1 MTRNTRNTRRSRTVA
16 LTASAVL
23 IALGA
28 TACGGSSG
36 SGSGSGSSG
45 APGKGGTLTVLDKAD
60 FDHLDPQRVYTT
72 EGSSMDEE
80 IVRTLTGWDETG
92 SAPKLV
98 GDLATDTGTPSKGA
112 TVWTFHLRHG
122 VKYQDGTEVTAADV
136 KYGVERFFSSDI
148 NGGPPYAAQWLVGGA
163 GYKGPYQGKQL
174 DSIQTPDKYTI
185 VFHLNQ
191 PVADFNEST
200 AMTGWAAVPKA
211 HDTGST
217 YDTKVWADGPYMIKS
232 YTKNKELVLT
242 RNTHW
247 SAATDP
253 IRQQNVDEMDVK
265 FGQDESAIDQQIKA
279 DAGTARTSIQQW
291 PIAGS
296 DLAQLA
302 GDPALK
308 SRYYKI
314 PAPGINYLA
323 INTTRVTDLRVRQA
337 IEYAIDKTTVRGA
350 FGGAAYGDYATTML
364 SPGIGGYR
372 KFNLYSAN
380 PAGNLAKARELMR
393 QAGDPEPTMSI
404 AVENTPTQEH
414 FADAVKTALERIGIH
429 VNISP
434 IDASSYFSTVDNTK
448 NQYDLTWGDW
458 IADWPNA
465 STVLPTLFDGRLIRK
480 NPQANQDLSYLNDPK
495 VNALIDQAA
504 KMTDVERRNA
514 TYGRMDQ
521 QILKDAAVVPL
532 TYMNFSDM
540 SGSGVGGVIPDTILA
555 EPSLV
560 HVYVKH

>member
-1 MTRNTRNTRRSRTVA
+1 MTRTTRNTRRSRTVA
-16 LTASAVL
+16 LTATAAL
-23 IALGA
+23 IVLGA
-28 TACGGSSG
+28 TACAGSSG
-36 SGSGSGSSG
+36 TGGTAGSGT
-45 APGKGGTLTVLDKAD
+45 PGKGGTLTVLDKAD

-98 GDLATDTGTPSKGA
+98 GDLATDTGTPSEGA

-122 VKYQDGTEVTAADV
+122 VKYQDGTEVTAPDV

-148 NGGPPYAAQWLVGGA
+148 NGGPPYAAQWLVGGV
-163 GYKGPYQGKQL
+163 GYKGPYQGKEL
-174 DSIQTPDKYTI
+174 GSIRTPDKYTI

-191 PVADFNEST
+191 PVADFNETT

-217 YDTKVWADGPYMIKS
+217 YDTKVWSDGPYMIKS

-242 RNTHW
+242 RNPHW
-247 SAATDP
+247 SRSTDP
-253 IRQQNVDEMDVK
+253 IRQQNVDEMDVR

-302 GDPALK
+302 NDPALK

-323 INTTRVTDLRVRQA
+323 INTTRVKDLRVRQA

-350 FGGAAYGDYATTML
+350 FGGSAYGDYATTML

-372 KFNLYSAN
+372 RFNLYGSN
-380 PAGNLAKARELMR
+380 PAGNLARAKELMR
-393 QAGDPEPTMSI
+393 QAGNPGPTLSI

-434 IDASSYFSTVDNTK
+434 IDAASYFSTVNNTK

-495 VNALIDQAA
+495 VNALIDKAA
-504 KMTDVERRNA
+504 TMTDVAQRNA
-514 TYGRMDQ
+514 AYGRMDQ

-532 TYMNFSDM
+532 MYMNFSDM
-540 SGSGVGGVIPDTILA
+540 SGSAVGGVVPDTILA

>member
-1 MTRNTRNTRRSRTVA
+1 MTRTTRRSRTAA
-16 LTASAVL
+16 LAATAVV

-36 SGSGSGSSG
+36 DSGSGSGT
-45 APGKGGTLTVLDKAD
+45 PGKGGTLTVLNKAD

-72 EGSSMDEE
+72 EGQSMDQE
-80 IVRTLTGWDETG
+80 ILRTLTGWEESG
-92 SAPKLV
+92 PKPKLV

-122 VKYQDGTEVTAADV
+122 VKYQDGTEVTAQDV
-136 KYGVERFFSSDI
+136 KYGVERGFSSDI
-148 NGGPPYAAQWLVGGA
+148 NGGPPYAAQWLVGGSD
-163 GYKGPYQGKQL
+163 YKGPYQGKQL
-174 DSIQTPDKYTI
+174 GSIQTPDKYTI
-185 VFHLNQ
+185 VFHLKQ
-191 PVADFNEST
+191 PVADFNETTTMS
-200 AMTGWAAVPKA
+200 GWSAVPKA

-217 YDTKVWADGPYMIKS
+217 YDTKVWSDGPYMIKS

-247 SAATDP
+247 SQATDP
-253 IRQQNVDEMDVK
+253 IRQQNVDGIDVK

-279 DAGTARTSIQQW
+279 DAGTARTSVQQW

-302 GDPALK
+302 GDPSLK

-323 INTTRVTDLRVRQA
+323 INTTRVKDLRVRQA

-350 FGGAAYGDYATTML
+350 FGGSAYGDYATTML
-364 SPGIGGYR
+364 SPGIGGYQ

-380 PAGNLAKARELMR
+380 PAGNLAKAKELMK
-393 QAGDPEPTMSI
+393 QAGNPKPTMSI
-404 AVENTPTQEH
+404 AVENTPTEEH
-414 FADAVKTALERIGIH
+414 FADAVKTSLEHIGIH

-434 IDASSYFSTVDNTK
+434 IDASNYFSTINNTK

-465 STVLPTLFDGRLIRK
+465 STVLPTLFDGRLIKK
-480 NPQANQDLSYLNDPK
+480 NPQSNQDLSYLNDPK
-495 VNALIDQAA
+495 VNALIDKAA
-504 KMTDVERRNA
+504 TMTDVAQRDA
-514 TYGRMDQ
+514 AYGRMDQ

-532 TYMNFSDM
+532 MYMNFSDM
-540 SGSGVGGVIPDTILA
+540 SGSKVGGVVSDTILA

-560 HVYVKH
+560 HVYIKH